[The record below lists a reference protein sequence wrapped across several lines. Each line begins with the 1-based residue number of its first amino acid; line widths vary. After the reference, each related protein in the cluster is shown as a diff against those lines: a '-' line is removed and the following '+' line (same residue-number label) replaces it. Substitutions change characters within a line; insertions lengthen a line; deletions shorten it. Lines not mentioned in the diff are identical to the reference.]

1 MSSELDLTQ
10 TRTDVQELREELD
23 RRERTA
29 VDLRMVHSTL
39 RTRVERVARGAERER
54 TDEQLE
60 SHLAR
65 LLRRHTEGRRSLAY
79 LGRAYDRA
87 DVEAL
92 LRERLRQ
99 LELPDV
105 DVTSPGQL
113 EFDDGRLPDELL
125 SFVEEAVDGTAD
137 EAAADGVLRAYDDL
151 LDGGDRRAHARALL
165 IVGVLVDLAH
175 LAVAGTRELERPA
188 LEDRFDLR
196 DSTAL
201 GAELNFGVEADQPLS
216 AIVDVDGTKQ
226 KLERSV
232 ERHVAALADA
242 DTSLVDDSETDA
254 LVELDWS
261 APIAMLPVR
270 LETRFDGDELLVRV
284 YPEQLHVDTHEDQ
297 LTEDEYA
304 WGREYWVK
312 LWVAGIVRAEA
323 LVDADGSFE
332 APSALPDEHS
342 VEAAESLIAQF
353 EAGEF
358 SDDPGQRYEEVR
370 ERVWAQGVEQ
380 FGEERAGYVVEALSP
395 HEVGEDEAAERALD
409 ESLDVH
415 QSFFGF
421 FGPLDPLDPF
431 DLADDEDVGRALR
444 EGFDGGDPPLQTVD
458 PIDFPDVDLRP
469 ESWTKTPRAELL
481 PDRFV
486 ALAYWEADDDQDVE
500 TGWSDSG
507 NGYLERR
514 AGTEHVRRVTG
525 GPVTEPLAVGP
536 SPETVA
542 RDGDATREMEW
553 MTEFPEAERVGMG
566 LRVPLPTEDFEAT
579 GDGFSK
585 LVVLG
590 LKTSMDGEA
599 TTEALS
605 DLLDATNHTDGL
617 ELLDPGTPTNNADEP
632 SARSETRDPAAS
644 LDTATGPGLA
654 GAGTDGWRLA
664 EALGVDPATF
674 DHVGGAGDTRDA
686 DARAMNRALWPAT
699 IGYYV
704 RNLLVPLG
712 GEDDD
717 EHEHEDDE
725 REDEH
730 ALPPML
736 GTDESHSVEGPPRL
750 LRWLE
755 TYRDHFVEYVRAGG
769 PYKTL
774 RAGGQPYGLLP
785 VSPVDVGSDDRS
797 PLDWEESGSDTGGSG
812 AGYTPPE
819 VERIPDETFGPEL
832 LTRLWWLRDDW
843 LDWAGDVPAV
853 TDDAALSDD
862 QLLDVLSM
870 EATAA
875 TYRRRLWLLGE
886 DNPLN
891 DTDAPQLRQQL
902 AQDTSAALDDAGLS
916 GFLPRMARLLFLG
929 ASLTADD
936 LPITDAD
943 VTTFLDTVGDVF
955 ESPWPDVA
963 LRILGTDPDEDF
975 SLSPSSSASIPRS
988 VVAALD
994 PTTDPADY
1002 DPTASLLRQAILFAG
1017 FQAAVASRVR
1027 LGAIYYDDKPDVPA
1041 EPTSYDPGDG
1051 TIFDRF
1057 TDTVPSGSAAGIGD
1071 PYADHP
1077 GLTANSDFRDVVET
1091 TALSG
1096 SNGYPPVDPALAGFL
1111 DSVSHLATVDPE
1123 RLGRLTRETM
1133 DLASHRLD
1141 AWWTSVATRRLEEF
1155 RGAGVDA
1162 SDEVHVGAFGF
1173 VENLAKESGPDA
1185 EYLLAPSLDQA
1196 TTASVLRSAHKARAD
1211 DSAGGGTS
1219 PADALAVDCSPEQ
1232 VRRARP
1238 LLAGIRAGLDLPE
1251 MLGYR
1256 FERGLREVGAR
1267 ASTPD
1272 LETYI
1277 ADFRAL
1283 APAVEGKLDRGG
1295 ASDESKQSDVVDGMR
1310 VYRLWKEGTLWADL
1324 QSEAG
1329 TTFPTDEAA
1338 AIKDAIGGSGPTDP
1352 AAPGSVLGE
1361 IDAAMEAVHDLLLAE
1376 GVHHLAHGRPER
1388 AAAALEGLSRVEAPP
1403 EPTVLD
1409 TPRSETGVSHRLLL
1423 AFGDAESYDPPAE
1436 WDPAETD
1443 LLDPE
1448 DLPGVPDTGGSTG
1461 TKTVQVRHQAEPNLD
1476 AWAGD
1481 LLPDPAR
1488 IGGTG
1493 RFRWERDREFAVG
1506 SFETPP
1512 TSGPVT
1518 VDVGFEPDVVLFAA
1532 VTGATGDG
1540 AAATAVTGWSHGV
1553 FRRAAGGSYDE
1564 VQRATTAGVTPAGDV
1579 TWATSTTRAVDV
1591 DFAGSQATIEGE
1603 VVATTKDGFE
1613 VSFTDVSPPSDGP
1626 DQVTV
1631 TYRALKLADP
1641 TSVRVG
1647 EYTTPQQAGDLDQV
1661 PLTGDGAPD
1670 DDFVP
1675 DHVLFSAALPVDAD
1689 GDGTPDALGFARGE
1703 AVARTD
1709 DRDAFD
1715 QHAVGVTVAPG
1726 GDHRVSARDDAA
1738 LDVDA
1743 GDGDAGLRL
1752 DVESIDASG
1761 ATVHVGAPSDTTY
1774 AGAVPVTY
1782 VAVESPRSETP
1793 TGHHTHRPA
1802 VGHVAPPSGTETSVD
1817 VGFRPGLVEVEV
1829 AAGVAGGSD
1838 GLLVSS
1844 SVRAADTGLSLG
1856 AATSTGVQRSLSTGA
1871 TASGGAASATD
1882 DVAQL
1887 VTAGDD
1893 GPTTGATVSI
1903 AAVTDDGFDLAFSEL
1918 PSGGGP
1924 VVFYRAWPAQPDSQ
1938 EFSAAFDDGLALADL
1953 DLTPLD
1959 AVWLTQGVEAT
1970 GDSQLERRFGYWA
1983 FRNRPSN
1990 RPPVPD
1996 DATLDIEFG
2005 ETTAAHDVS
2014 LAEYVEVARSIRDL
2028 VGEARPANATDL
2040 THPGDAAGEGFL
2052 PASGRLQTDA
2062 GVLEA
2067 QLTDVTELLEHRT
2080 DVLGADPNVCDR
2092 MAAVDDAL
2100 GRFRRTAPVQQV
2112 LEVTDRLDSQV
2123 ASDVYDEL
2131 RTVTDHVAVGPAKS
2145 AGVDVVSDDAT
2156 GQTVAGQADVD
2167 RTTDLS
2173 VTAYPYSDAVR
2184 FAPKTDDDVTTD
2196 ADGTFTATFDFS
2208 DVEPGTAVALA
2219 ATPDEEET
2227 STEGEVL
2234 LERSFE
2240 DPEPGDWEF
2249 VDEPP
2254 RSKRSSNW
2262 VFDDE
2267 AGVLRQ
2273 TSNLY
2278 GFEGPPINAPGAVA
2292 VIGDEEWADYRTTV
2306 ELSSEDNDAIGVLVR
2321 AQDPDNF
2328 YRFSMD
2334 AEREYRRLVRKVDGE
2349 TELLWEAE
2357 EGYEVGET
2365 YEVTVEA
2372 AGDRIRG
2379 FLDGDRL
2386 FDVTDDAL
2394 DHGAVGLYCRANLG
2408 AVYHG
2413 VRVTSIEGPLT
2424 GIPGGTVYAAN
2435 GRVVDAAESAGGPD
2449 LASVVAD
2456 QTYLPL
2462 LLWLDQVAPTLDPGA
2477 EPWPEPPADPETTS
2491 PVRALMAA
2499 VDPPDWSPWDAAGD
2513 EKELMDHLLTL
2524 AGSGPQPFTS
2534 DDRDAVEALL
2544 DLEYL
2549 DLACLVTFVRTA
2561 VGPVAW
2567 TGLTELLGTTGDRGR
2582 PDEQSVWRSNPTEL
2596 ETVVDKHREGEVRAR
2611 LERLDELPDVRAP
2624 SAFGAYSPPIR
2635 TLVRED
2641 DLEAG
2646 DLAAIEA
2653 FLADPA
2659 AIVRAFGD
2667 LVPDLDE
2674 LLVDLHD
2681 LLHHVDDFVADRTVA
2696 DLRTAVTDLQQAI
2709 AAADREGAVEHL
2721 LGRPDHVWDVFADH
2735 GDAIEGAVSDYRSNP
2750 PSAAD
2755 AVDRYETALDVVGP
2769 LAAVHLDDYVLDAAA
2784 YPDLSA
2790 SFRAGALES
2799 VRRALLRASYFGIY
2813 GSVPASAAG
2822 GAPEDQSTLVDQ
2834 ATRVHEEAQARL
2846 DAADDLAPSQSN
2858 DEPTVDGQIERIQA
2872 MLGDEFVV
2880 VPPFAP
2886 DNVAELRATLADDDL
2901 LDDPYAT
2908 DTWLQRAARLR
2919 DLPASFRQV
2928 RTYADA
2934 LGMGYG
2940 AGPGLRRTLTV
2951 GQLPHVSGQDWL
2963 GRDGVTPDGG
2973 ELSLAVDFA
2982 SEAPAGPTLDAPIA
2996 PDPSG
3001 SDPPVAGLLIDEW
3014 VERVPDEEETIG
3026 LGLQYDDPSTR
3037 APQTILLATPPD
3049 WRRTGGSEAF
3059 GFDAE
3064 HAAPTRWTDALVRQ
3078 SVAETMDLVSIR
3090 SVDLEAMEAYGHLL
3104 PMLCFAYNRTTVFDT
3119 GNALEDAPSV
3129 EFNELPGWF

>member
-1 MSSELDLTQ
+1 MSSEPDLTQ
-10 TRTDVQELREELD
+10 TRTEVQKLRDELD

-29 VDLRMVHSTL
+29 VDLRMVQSTL
-39 RTRVERVARGAERER
+39 RTRVERVVRGAERER
-54 TDEQLE
+54 SDEQLE

-65 LLRRHTEGRRSLAY
+65 LLRRHTQGRRSLAY
-79 LGRAYDRA
+79 LGRAYDGA

-105 DVTSPGQL
+105 DVTSPDQL
-113 EFDDGRLPDELL
+113 QFEDGGLPDELL

-137 EAAADGVLRAYDDL
+137 EEEADGVVRAYDEL
-151 LDGGDRRAHARALL
+151 LDDDDRQAHVRAL
-165 IVGVLVDLAH
+165 IVVGVLVDLAH
-175 LAVAGTRELERPA
+175 LAVAGTRELERP
-188 LEDRFDLR
+188 ED
-196 DSTAL
+196 
-201 GAELNFGVEADQPLS
+201 EDQPLS

-226 KLERSV
+226 KLEQSV
-232 ERHVAALADA
+232 GRHVAALADA
-242 DTSLVDDSETDA
+242 DAALVDDGETDA

-312 LWVAGIVRAEA
+312 LWVAGIVPAEA

-332 APSALPDEHS
+332 SPSALPDEHS
-342 VEAAESLIAQF
+342 VEAAESIVEQF

-358 SDDPGQRYEEVR
+358 SEDPGQRYEEVR
-370 ERVWAQGVEQ
+370 ERVWAQGVER
-380 FGEERAGYVVEALSP
+380 FGEERAAYVVEALSP
-395 HEVGEDEAAERALD
+395 HKVG
-409 ESLDVH
+409 
-415 QSFFGF
+415 
-421 FGPLDPLDPF
+421 
-431 DLADDEDVGRALR
+431 DDEDLERALR
-444 EGFDGGDPPLQTVD
+444 EGFDEGDPPLKTVD

-469 ESWTKTPRAELL
+469 ESWTRTPRAELL

-486 ALAYWEADDDQDVE
+486 ALAYWEADDDQEVE

-525 GPVTEPLAVGP
+525 PPVTEPLAVGP

-553 MTEFPEAERVGMG
+553 MTEFPEAERAGMG
-566 LRVPLPTEDFEAT
+566 LRVPLPDEDFEAT

-599 TTEALS
+599 ATEALS
-605 DLLDATNHTDGL
+605 DLLAATNHTDGL

-654 GAGTDGWRLA
+654 GSGTDGWRLA

-674 DHVGGAGDTRDA
+674 DHVGGAGDTRDT

-712 GEDDD
+712 GENDD
-717 EHEHEDDE
+717 EHDED
-725 REDEH
+725 EDEH
-730 ALPPML
+730 ATPPML
-736 GTDESHSVEGPPRL
+736 GTGRSDSVEGPPRL

-774 RAGGQPYGLLP
+774 RAGAQPYGLLP

-797 PLDWEESGSDTGGSG
+797 PLEWEESETGTDGSS

-819 VERIPDETFGPEL
+819 VKHIPDETFGPEL

-862 QLLDVLSM
+862 RLLDMLSM

-891 DTDAPQLRQQL
+891 DPDAPQLRQQL
-902 AQDTSAALDDAGLS
+902 VQDTSTALDDAGLS

-929 ASLTADD
+929 ASLTAED
-936 LPITDAD
+936 LPVTDAD

-963 LRILGTDPDEDF
+963 LRILGTDPDEDV

-988 VVAALD
+988 VIAALD
-994 PTTDPADY
+994 PTTDSADY

-1027 LGAIYYDDKPDVPA
+1027 LGAIYYHDKPDVPA

-1057 TDTVPSGSAAGIGD
+1057 TDTVPSGSAAHVGD

-1077 GLTANSDFRDVVET
+1077 KLTGNSDFRDVVET
-1091 TALSG
+1091 TALSA
-1096 SNGYPPVDPALAGFL
+1096 SNSYPPVDPALAGFL
-1111 DSVSHLATVDPE
+1111 DSVSHLATVDSE

-1141 AWWTSVATRRLEEF
+1141 AWWTSVATRRLEEL

-1196 TTASVLRSAHKARAD
+1196 TTASVLRSAHKARTD

-1232 VRRARP
+1232 VRLARP

-1256 FERGLREVGAR
+1256 FERGLREVGTQ

-1295 ASDESKQSDVVDGMR
+1295 TSDESKQSDVVDGMR
-1310 VYRLWKEGTLWADL
+1310 VYRLWKKGTLWSDL
-1324 QSEAG
+1324 QSEVG
-1329 TTFPTDEAA
+1329 TTFPQGEES
-1338 AIKDAIGGSGPTDP
+1338 AIKDAIGGSGPDDP
-1352 AAPGSVLGE
+1352 AAPGSILGD

-1403 EPTVLD
+1403 EPTALD

-1423 AFGDAESYDPPAE
+1423 AFGNATSYEPPNV
-1436 WDPAETD
+1436 WDPSERD

-1448 DLPGVPDTGGSTG
+1448 DLPGVSDTGNSTG
-1461 TKTVQVRHQAEPNLD
+1461 EERIQVRHEAEPNLD

-1493 RFRWERDREFAVG
+1493 RFIWERDREFAVG

-1512 TSGPVT
+1512 TAGPVT
-1518 VDVGFEPDVVLFAA
+1518 VDVGFKPDVVLFAA

-1540 AAATAVTGWSHGV
+1540 AAATDTTGWSHGV
-1553 FRRAAGGSYDE
+1553 FRRAAGGSYPE
-1564 VQRATTAGVTPAGDV
+1564 VQRATTASVTAAGDV
-1579 TWATSTTRAVDV
+1579 TRATSTTRAVDV
-1591 DFAGSQATIEGE
+1591 DFAGSQATIEGQ
-1603 VVATTKDGFE
+1603 VVATTEDGFE

-1661 PLTGDGAPD
+1661 DLTGDGAPA

-1703 AVARTD
+1703 ALARSD

-1738 LDVDA
+1738 LDIDA

-1752 DVESIDASG
+1752 DVESVDASG
-1761 ATVHVGAPSDTTY
+1761 ASVHVGAPSDTTY

-1782 VAVESPRSETP
+1782 VAVESPRPETP

-1802 VGHVAPPSGTETSVD
+1802 VGHVASTSGTETAVD

-1829 AAGVAGGSD
+1829 VAGVTGESD
-1838 GLLVSS
+1838 GLPVSS
-1844 SVRAADTGLSLG
+1844 SVSAVDTVLSLG
-1856 AATSTGVQRSLSTGA
+1856 AATSTGIQRSLATGA
-1871 TASGGAASATD
+1871 TASGGATNATD

-1887 VTAGDD
+1887 VTAGTD
-1893 GPTTGATVSI
+1893 GPTAGATVSV
-1903 AAVTDDGFDLAFSEL
+1903 AAVTDDGFDLEFSDL

-1924 VVFYRAWPAQPDSQ
+1924 VVFYRAWPARPDSQ
-1938 EFSAAFDDGLALADL
+1938 EFSAAFEDGLALEDL

-1959 AVWLTQGVEAT
+1959 AVWLTQGVEAA
-1970 GDSQLERRFGYWA
+1970 GDSQIERRFGYWA

-2014 LAEYVEVARSIRDL
+2014 LAEYIEVSRSIRDL
-2028 VGEARPANATDL
+2028 VGEARPANATDF

-2062 GVLEA
+2062 ELLEKR
-2067 QLTDVTELLEHRT
+2067 LTDVRDLLKHRT
-2080 DVLGADPNVCDR
+2080 DVLAADPNVCDR

-2112 LEVTDRLDSQV
+2112 LDVTDRLDSQV

-2145 AGVDVVSDDAT
+2145 AGVDVVFDDAT

-2167 RTTDLS
+2167 RATDLA
-2173 VTAYPYSDAVR
+2173 VTAYPHSDAVR

-2208 DVEPGTAVALA
+2208 DVEPGTAFALA
-2219 ATPDEEET
+2219 ATPDESET
-2227 STEGEVL
+2227 STEGEEL
-2234 LERSFE
+2234 LARSFE
-2240 DPEPGDWEF
+2240 DPEPDDWEF

-2254 RSKRSSNW
+2254 LSKRSSNW

-2267 AGVLRQ
+2267 TGVLRQ

-2306 ELSSEDNDAIGVLVR
+2306 ELSAEDDDAIGVLVR

-2334 AEREYRRLVRKVDGE
+2334 AQREYRRLVRKVEGE
-2349 TELLWEAE
+2349 PELLWADET
-2357 EGYEVGET
+2357 GYEVGET

-2379 FLDGDRL
+2379 FLDGDLL
-2386 FDVTDDAL
+2386 FDVEDGAIGE
-2394 DHGAVGLYCRANLG
+2394 GAVGLYCRANRG
-2408 AVYHG
+2408 AVFHG
-2413 VRVTSIEGPLT
+2413 IRVTSIEGPLT

-2435 GRVVDAAESAGGPD
+2435 GRVVDAAESAGGPG

-2477 EPWPEPPADPETTS
+2477 EPWPEPPADPETT
-2491 PVRALMAA
+2491 PPARALMAA
-2499 VDPPDWSPWDAAGD
+2499 VDPPDWSPWDAASD
-2513 EKELMDHLLTL
+2513 EKALMDHVSTLLG
-2524 AGSGPQPFTS
+2524 GSSPQPFTS

-2544 DLEYL
+2544 DLQSL
-2549 DLACLVTFVRTA
+2549 DLASLVTFVREA

-2582 PDEQSVWRSNPTEL
+2582 PDEQDVWRSNPTDL

-2611 LERLDELPDVRAP
+2611 LERLDELPDIRAP

-2641 DLEAG
+2641 ELDAE
-2646 DLAAIEA
+2646 DLAAIEE

-2659 AIVRAFGD
+2659 AIMGAFGH
-2667 LVPDLDE
+2667 LVPDLDQ

-2681 LLHHVDDFVADRTVA
+2681 LLHHVDEFVADRTVA
-2696 DLRTAVTDLQQAI
+2696 DLRTEVTDLRQAI
-2709 AAADREGAVEHL
+2709 AAADREGTVENL
-2721 LGRPDHVWDVFADH
+2721 LGEPDHVWDVFADH
-2735 GDAIEGAVSDYRSNP
+2735 GDDIEGAVSDYRSNP
-2750 PSAAD
+2750 SSAAD
-2755 AVDRYETALDVVGP
+2755 AEDRYETALDAVGP
-2769 LAAVHLDDYVLDAAA
+2769 AAALNLDEYVLDATA

-2799 VRRALLRASYFGIY
+2799 VRRALLQASYFGIY

-2834 ATRVHEEAQARL
+2834 ATRVREEAQARI
-2846 DAADDLAPSQSN
+2846 DAADGHAPDPSN
-2858 DEPTVDGQIERIQA
+2858 DEPTVDGQTERIQA

-2880 VPPFAP
+2880 LPPFAP

-2919 DLPASFRQV
+2919 ELPASFRQV

-2934 LGMGYG
+2934 LGMGHG
-2940 AGPGLRRTLTV
+2940 TGPGLRRTLTV

-2963 GRDGVTPDGG
+2963 GRDGITPDGG

-2996 PDPSG
+2996 PDPSNSG
-3001 SDPPVAGLLIDEW
+3001 PPVAGLLVDEW
-3014 VERVPDEEETIG
+3014 VERVPDEEESIG

-3049 WRRTGGSEAF
+3049 WQRASGSEAF

-3064 HAAPTRWTDALVRQ
+3064 HAGPTKWTDALVRQ
-3078 SVAETMDLVSIR
+3078 SVAETMDLVSMR
-3090 SVDLEAMEAYGHLL
+3090 SVDLEAMDAYGHLL
-3104 PMLCFAYNRTTVFDT
+3104 PMLCFAYNRTTLFDT
-3119 GNALEDAPSV
+3119 SNALEDAPSV
-3129 EFNELPGWF
+3129 DFNELPGWF